1 MANNAN
7 NPITITD
14 NYNSFYT
21 KLFGPKKI
29 IGDNVENI
37 KTIANKSL
45 VKLKEENPGLLVFP
59 EDQDSYGDG
68 FDGDEKQ
75 ICSLIEYPGGTA
87 FIETSNVMGWISCRA
102 EGKENRTE
110 LKIYSRF
117 DSDLAEKE
125 NDENPGNKGKELK
138 CKDDLFMYYL
148 IAKVGGI
155 HQMSFNFSK
164 DSKGNSTS
172 LLILL
177 FPKYLKEAV
186 NKGLY
191 KEYRSFDHNDS
202 NVRGLIDV
210 NRHIRYNNPFVG
222 NVAYR
227 SREYTYDNSLT
238 QLIRHT
244 IEYISEQKFGGKL
257 LVNDENTQACVE
269 AIYQATPSY
278 NVKERGNVIAANL
291 RPKVH
296 PFYTDYLALQR
307 ICLQILHEEGLSY
320 GVIESDEKLH
330 GILFDGA
337 WLWESY
343 VATLLKDCNM
353 GFEHP
358 DNIAKTGAFRM
369 FKRRS
374 EIIRSEVDDTDDFI
388 SEDRRESFP
397 DFYNDDCVI
406 DAKYKNLK
414 KKVQREDLYQ
424 VISYM
429 HTMPRSIGGYVYPY
443 QQKEPLD
450 DDTRK
455 KMYRRYFLH
464 GKEGSNDSICV
475 IPFFIPYYDE
485 NKANWLDFSKKMQEE
500 EENFKTI
507 IKEKIL
513 KD

>member
-1 MANNAN
+1 MAN
-7 NPITITD
+7 NPIEITD

-21 KLFGPKKI
+21 KVFGPCI
-29 IGDNVENI
+29 LTGDDIANI
-37 KTIANKSL
+37 KTIADKSL

-59 EDQDSYGDG
+59 EDLDSYGDG
-68 FDGDEKQ
+68 FEGNEKQ
-75 ICSLIEYPGGTA
+75 ICSLIEYTNKYTNKSA
-87 FIETSNVMGWISCRA
+87 FIETSNVMGWISCSA

-117 DSDLAEKE
+117 DLDLAEIEDDESPE
-125 NDENPGNKGKELK
+125 NKSKQIKSKNDY
-138 CKDDLFMYYL
+138 FMYYL
-148 IAKVGGI
+148 ISKVGGI
-155 HQMSFNFSK
+155 HQMSFDYSK
-164 DSKGNSTS
+164 DNKGNSTS

-202 NVRGLIDV
+202 NVRGVIDV

-238 QLIRHT
+238 QLVRHT
-244 IEYISEQKFGGKL
+244 IEYISEQKIGTQL

-296 PFYTDYLALQR
+296 PFYTDYIALQK

-320 GVIESDEKLH
+320 GVIESDDKLH

-343 VATLLKDCNM
+343 IGKLLEECDL

-358 DNIAKTGAFRM
+358 KNITKKGAFKM

-374 EIIRSEVDDTDDFI
+374 ELDDEEEYFN
-388 SEDRRESFP
+388 EDRRDAFP
-397 DFYNDDCVI
+397 DFYNDDCVL
-406 DAKYKNLK
+406 DAKYKNLNK
-414 KKVQREDLYQ
+414 KIQREDLYQ

-429 HTMPRSIGGYVYPY
+429 HTMPRSIGGFIYPY
-443 QQKEPLD
+443 QQKTEISESE
-450 DDTRK
+450 REKIYK
-455 KMYRRYFLH
+455 KFALNGRS
-464 GKEGSNDSICV
+464 EGFDVVCT
-475 IPFFIPYYDE
+475 IPFVIPYYGE
-485 NKANWLDFSKKMQEE
+485 MEFYKFSELMRKEEINFQKAVEG
-500 EENFKTI
+500 I
-507 IKEKIL
+507 IKNK
-513 KD
+513 